1 MSRTAALSP
10 PVPAAAPHAPTPPW
24 WAQLLHRVIG
34 DWPWWGGGKIPL
46 SRAAFRALFDARPSL
61 ADYLPFVDYDAT
73 DQVFR
78 LNDGVSVGAVFR
90 LGAADLD
97 GRSPERRAEFN
108 AQLDHALCRLPA
120 DDERYPYL
128 TQLYLEDRQ
137 PANIADALATAMP
150 EAVRATPF
158 SQAWLELMRTH
169 FEAMR
174 APQGIF
180 DDERVRQ
187 SGDQAKG
194 WRAIDR
200 QIHLC
205 VYRKAPA
212 SAWKARRYRPGEQL
226 THAFTP
232 FLNAL
237 EALGVAVQRL
247 DDTGLRA
254 WLLPWLTP
262 VVAGH
267 ASPEDYLAAQPLPP
281 RAQRGAAWDL
291 GADVLQLPPQPIPDR
306 DDERDR
312 GVWRFGSTYTRYLTF
327 QGVEFAPD
335 DGALTTD
342 RQVGHDVRAC
352 VWDRMPPQSVLV
364 WTIAPRPAEAI
375 DRHLDT
381 LQLFVDQTTS
391 DSAAAA
397 REELAA
403 AKAARRQHQMIY
415 PVQIGLYLRAP
426 TLEMLETD
434 TLQTGNALA
443 ETGLRLIPPR
453 YDLLAD
459 DSFVR
464 NLPMVY
470 DARFDRRHALRARLT
485 YSAHLAALLPFY
497 GRGVGTANPGYV
509 MYRRDGQVFT
519 VNPHRDRVRVAHTV
533 LFGPTGSG
541 KSATAIALAMQ
552 SMAVNR
558 PRQVIIEKGHSFGL
572 LMDYYERLGLRVR
585 RIVFTRDLDV
595 CYPPYADT
603 AEALAE
609 HRGGSGMDDEQR
621 SYLAEMLYRTELM
634 VTGGREAEI
643 EALTRSDRA
652 ALQEGLIRALEAS
665 EQAGQPHARPI
676 DVYRALK
683 QMAEE
688 ESIPEI
694 RLSIRRMADAL
705 QLWTAGPRG
714 HFFNRYG
721 EGFADEDDVVH
732 IDLGL
737 LTTSGNEDMLAL
749 TVLSLLAHITGWAER
764 QQASGRPI
772 EVWFDEGHYISKTPL
787 TVKGF
792 IVGTKVWRKLHTW
805 LMFATQ
811 DFSDFSA
818 DARQILSQ
826 AEWWILLSMGPAEAR
841 QVSQFRDLTAEEQRL
856 LTQALKEPGRFVEGV
871 LLSEKLP
878 PALLRFVPP
887 PLALALAQT
896 EGAEKN
902 QRGQL
907 MREHNISELDAAL
920 RIAQDIADQ
929 RARRRAPETP
939 L

>member
-291 GADVLQLPPQPIPDR
+291 GAHVLQLPPQPIPDR

>member
-1 MSRTAALSP
+1 MTASTLKP

-24 WAQLLHRVIG
+24 WAQLAHRVIG
-34 DWPWWGGGKIPL
+34 DWPWWGGGAIPL
-46 SRAAFRALFDARPSL
+46 SRAAFRALFDVHPAL
-61 ADYLPFVDYDAT
+61 ADYLPFVDYDPH
-73 DQVFR
+73 DQVFL
-78 LNDGVSVGAVFR
+78 LNDGISVGAVFR

-120 DDERYPYL
+120 EDDRYPYL
-128 TQLYLEDRQ
+128 VQLYLEDRQ
-137 PANIADALATAMP
+137 PTNIADTLADALPAS
-150 EAVRATPF
+150 VRETPF
-158 SQAWLELMRTH
+158 SQTWLETLRAH

-187 SGDQAKG
+187 SGDRAKG
-194 WRAIDR
+194 WRAIER

-212 SAWKARRYRPGEQL
+212 SAWKTRRYRPGEQL
-226 THAFTP
+226 THAFAP

-237 EALGVAVQRL
+237 EALGVSVQRL
-247 DDTGLRA
+247 DDAGLRA

-262 VVAGH
+262 VVAGY

-281 RAQRGAAWDL
+281 RERRGPAWDL
-291 GADVLQLPPQPIPDR
+291 GAHMLQLPPQPIPDR
-306 DDERDR
+306 DDDRDR

-342 RQVGHDVRAC
+342 RQVGADVRAC
-352 VWDRMPPQSVLV
+352 VWDRMPARSVLAV
-364 WTIAPRPAEAI
+364 TIVPWPAERI
-375 DRHLDT
+375 DQELDK
-381 LQLFVDQTTS
+381 LQLFVDKTTS
-391 DSAAAA
+391 DGAAAA
-397 REELAA
+397 REELAV
-403 AKAARRQHQMIY
+403 AKAARRQHQRIY
-415 PVQIGLYLRAP
+415 RVQMGLYLRAP
-426 TLEMLETD
+426 DRETLENH
-434 TLQTGNALA
+434 TLQVSNVLA
-443 ETGLRLIPPR
+443 ETGLRPIPAR
-453 YDLLAD
+453 YDLIAD

-485 YSAHLAALLPFY
+485 YSSHLAALLPLY
-497 GRGVGTANPGYV
+497 GRGVGTTNPCYV

-519 VNPHRDRVRVAHTV
+519 CNPHRDRLRVAHTV

-541 KSATAIALAMQ
+541 KSATAIALALQ

-572 LMDYYERLGLRVR
+572 LMDYYERLGLTVR

-603 AEALAE
+603 EEALAE
-609 HRGGSGMDDEQR
+609 HQGGPGMEDEQR

-634 VTGGREAEI
+634 VTGGRAAEI

-652 ALQEGLIRALEAS
+652 ALQTGLLRALENSRA
-665 EQAGQPHARPI
+665 ADRPHARPT

-683 QMAEE
+683 AMAEE
-688 ESIPEI
+688 EPIPEI

-705 QLWTAGPRG
+705 QMWTAGPRG

-721 EGFADEDDVVH
+721 QGFADDDDVVH

-737 LTTSGNEDMLAL
+737 LTTAGNEDMLAL

-764 QQASGRPI
+764 HQASGRPI

-841 QVSQFRDLTAEEQRL
+841 QVSQFRDLSAEEQRL

-896 EGAEKN
+896 EGEEKN
-902 QRGQL
+902 RRLQL
-907 MREHNISELDAAL
+907 MREHNLSELDAAL